1 MKIRLAIIASL
12 LAVFF
17 CASVQAQSYTPFPG
31 DSQDER
37 TLRIQERVEELY
49 AAGDF
54 ERALLIYQ
62 KELAP
67 LGDKYAQYMV
77 GYMHLNAQSVPQ
89 DKVTA
94 LAWYRI
100 AAERGEPVLEQARDA
115 LIVSMT
121 AEEIAESNRRF
132 VDLWRSIGD
141 TRIIMS
147 LIRKDM
153 ETLRDRT
160 GSRIPGS
167 AASSPAQI
175 FRPSGNPLPPN
186 YYRNVRVRLEARLSY
201 LETRIEFSDVAFES
215 GDEQLKILEE
225 QVRAE
230 LAALE
235 IP

>member
-1 MKIRLAIIASL
+1 MKIRLALIAGL

-17 CASVQAQSYTPFPG
+17 CAPVQAQSYTPFPG
-31 DSQDER
+31 VSQDER
-37 TLRIQERVEELY
+37 TLRMQERVEELY

-54 ERALLIYQ
+54 ERALLIYR
-62 KELAP
+62 KDLAP

-89 DKVTA
+89 DKVSA

-100 AAERGEPVLEQARDA
+100 AAERSEPVLVQARDELLA
-115 LIVSMT
+115 GMT
-121 AEEIAESNRRF
+121 AQEISESNRRF
-132 VDLWRSIGD
+132 LDLWHSIGD
-141 TRIIMS
+141 TRILMN

-153 ETLRDRT
+153 DTLKGRT

-167 AASSPAQI
+167 AASSPALI
-175 FRPSGNPLPPN
+175 YRPSGEPLPPN
-186 YYRNVRVRLEARLSY
+186 YYRNVRVRLEARLTY
-201 LETRIEFSDVAFES
+201 LETRIEIRDDAFES
-215 GDEQLKILEE
+215 DSEQLKVLED

-235 IP
+235 VP